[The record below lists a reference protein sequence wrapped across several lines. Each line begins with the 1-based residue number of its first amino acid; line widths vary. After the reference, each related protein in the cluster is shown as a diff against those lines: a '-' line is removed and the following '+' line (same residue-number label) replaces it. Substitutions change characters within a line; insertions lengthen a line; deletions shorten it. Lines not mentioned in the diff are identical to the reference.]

1 MSRTPTT
8 IQFES
13 AAPSQETPSSI
24 LYKLALF
31 ATLFFI
37 FSIPWGNAVW
47 DGLTRIIGMVA
58 FGLMGIS
65 LMVHGLHT
73 KFSLFH
79 LVIALFGVWLSV
91 SLMWSPDIERG
102 SQLLFTILQLL
113 TISILVTLVIYN
125 KYTLL
130 LFYQSY
136 TLGNLV
142 GAGIIIY
149 NYLNNIESVYYGRFA
164 IPNLDID
171 GQSVMLTLAIPMA
184 AYLSTLSQSKWL
196 KMLYTA
202 SIPLIMFAVFLTGTR
217 TASVVAIIGIAYW
230 LFSYRNA
237 SVLIKTSFIVVF
249 ILSAITVFTLAPQK
263 SVDRIFTTGESITKG
278 TLNNRTVIWG
288 ASFEQWKKV
297 PLVGVGIGSLGYALN
312 SLHVEYSDAH
322 NAYLHIM
329 VENGI
334 IGLLL
339 YLTLLMLILYY
350 ILFTP
355 FSEKIFLLSV
365 LFTILVSQITQHT
378 HLHKETW
385 FVLTMLAIHA
395 YTYSRDKVTI

>member
-13 AAPSQETPSSI
+13 AASSQETPSSI

-58 FGLMGIS
+58 FGLMGLS
-65 LMVHGLHT
+65 LLVHGAHT

-288 ASFEQWKKV
+288 ASIEQWKKV